1 MAKIDKSF
9 MIYPYFCE
17 IENLDVAFQW
27 SLGNKIIYG
36 SIRSDWNCYDS
47 KKKLNAHVDKA
58 MKRVR

>member
-36 SIRSDWNCYDS
+36 SIRSD
-47 KKKLNAHVDKA
+47 
-58 MKRVR
+58 